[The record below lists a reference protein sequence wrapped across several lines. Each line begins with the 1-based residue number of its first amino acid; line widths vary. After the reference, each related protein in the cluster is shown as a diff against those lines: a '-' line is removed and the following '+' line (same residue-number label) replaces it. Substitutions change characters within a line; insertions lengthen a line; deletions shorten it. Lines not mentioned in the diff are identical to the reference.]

1 MKTKTGAWSVG
12 LGPQALVLC
21 VSVEIIS
28 LYKAP
33 TVRLTHIKLAGFK
46 SFVDPTHIPV
56 PGQLVGVVGPN
67 GCGKSNVIDAIRWVL
82 GESSAKQL
90 RGENMQDVIFNGSGD
105 RKPVGRA
112 SVELIFDNSLG
123 KAAGAW
129 SAYTEISVK
138 RVLERDG
145 ESSYFLNNL
154 HVRRRDV
161 ADIFL
166 GTGLGGRGY
175 AIIEQGMISRII
187 EAKPEDLR
195 SFLEEAAGVSKY
207 RERRRETEL
216 RLEDTRENLLRV
228 DDIRQELG
236 NRLEHLES
244 QAEKAGKYRG
254 YETSLKR
261 TQQLL
266 WTLRKRD
273 AQAQR
278 EKISRDVE
286 AMGIELEA
294 ETARLRDAEKR
305 VEDLRTKHYGASD
318 AVHAAQGTLYEV
330 NAEVARV
337 EQQVQYLRDSRYRAE
352 QQLNALRAQEAEQ
365 RDRQQGLEVAR
376 GDNTRA
382 LAEAAEQLAAFEE
395 ALREAREAL
404 PVADDNHRAA
414 QALLAQAQDVL
425 TQAEQQLRLEDTRQG
440 HTDKLLQQ
448 LASRRARLEEERD
461 ALEIPN
467 LSKLVRLESEIRE
480 LDHQLAGQRDAF
492 EQCEAALPQ
501 LEQSLQAAEE
511 TAEQTQH
518 RVHQLDARL
527 TALQSLQ
534 EQVSRSGELD
544 PWLDRNDL
552 RRNAHLWQGIRIRE
566 GWENALEAVLR
577 ERLNSIGLI
586 DLGQVHGWLSE
597 PPPGKLSFHR
607 VTASRVIDEPA
618 PFGLERLT
626 DYVTCTDARLA
637 GVLDDWLARVYVLPN
652 PAQGMEIA
660 GKLPSGAMLVSAQG
674 HVFTPTSVSFHAA
687 DSEVHGIL
695 SRQREIEALFAERTA
710 SDSRL
715 GELNRVASSQKIQFD
730 ERRAA
735 AERMRRQVSDRQEIQ
750 HQLKLDHVRLS
761 QLAERMKARGE
772 QIVRELAEIDAESAR
787 ESAQQEEG
795 GRQMEALRA
804 GMLAMHAGVEAAR
817 KAHAEA
823 ESALQISRTLAQQAE
838 REHQG
843 ALYKKQIIDNKIIE
857 IDYSLQVLSQTL
869 ARMHVDAQTLTHE
882 VSRTDETGLQEQ
894 LQQQL
899 TLRSERE
906 RALKQAREELEGAEQ
921 TLRATEQERLVS
933 EHKLA
938 PARERIN
945 ELRLR
950 EQEARL
956 AEESFASQLAEA
968 QANEEELLPLLE
980 EGMRASKLQGEINRL
995 TEDMAALGAVNL
1007 AALDELSIARER
1019 KTYLDSQS
1027 QDLTEAVETLETA
1040 IRRID
1045 RETRERLQ
1053 ETFDSVNK
1061 HFGQMFPAL
1070 FGGGEAKLLMT
1081 GEEILDAGVQV
1092 IARPPGKRNASIHLL
1107 SGGEKALTAL
1117 SLVFSMFQLNPAPFC
1132 LLDEVDAPLDDSN
1145 TERFCAL
1152 VKKMSANT
1160 QFMFITH
1167 NKITMEMASQL
1178 IGVTMQEQGVSR
1190 VVAVDVDE
1198 ALRMREE
1205 AAA

>member
-1 MKTKTGAWSVG
+1 M
-12 LGPQALVLC
+12 
-21 VSVEIIS
+21 
-28 LYKAP
+28 
-33 TVRLTHIKLAGFK
+33 RLTHIKLAGFK

-129 SAYTEISVK
+129 SAYAEISVK

-195 SFLEEAAGVSKY
+195 NFLEEAAGVSKY

-228 DDIRQELG
+228 DDIGQELG
-236 NRLEHLES
+236 KQLEHLES

-254 YETSLKR
+254 FEAGLKR

-278 EKISRDVE
+278 AKISRDVE
-286 AMGIELEA
+286 ALAIELEA
-294 ETARLRDAEKR
+294 ETTRLRDAEKR
-305 VEDLRTKHYGASD
+305 VEELRTRHYGASD
-318 AVHAAQGTLYEV
+318 NVHAAQGTLYEV
-330 NAEVARV
+330 NAEIARV
-337 EQQVQYLRDSRYRAE
+337 EQQIQFLRDSRTRAE
-352 QQLNALRAQEAEQ
+352 QQLNSLRVQEAEQ
-365 RDRQQGLEVAR
+365 RDRQQSLEAAR
-376 GDNTRA
+376 GGNSRA
-382 LAEAAEQLAAFEE
+382 LAEATEQLAAFKE
-395 ALREAREAL
+395 ALREACEAL
-404 PVADDNHRAA
+404 PVADDIHRAA

-425 TQAEQQLRLEDTRQG
+425 TQAEQQLRLEDTRKG
-440 HTDKLLQQ
+440 HTEKLLLQ
-448 LASRRARLEEERD
+448 LASRNARLEEERD
-461 ALEIPN
+461 SLEIPN
-467 LSKLVRLESEIRE
+467 LSELVRLESEVRE

-492 EQCEAALPQ
+492 EQCEAALPK
-501 LEQSLQAAEE
+501 LEQSLQTAEE
-511 TAEQTQH
+511 TAEQTQQ

-577 ERLNSIGLI
+577 ERLNSIGLT
-586 DLGQVHGWLSE
+586 DLGQAHGWLSE
-597 PPPGKLSFHR
+597 PPPGKVSFHR
-607 VTASRVIDEPA
+607 VMAGSLADEPA
-618 PFGLERLT
+618 PAGLERLT
-626 DYVTCTDARLA
+626 DYVTCTDARLT
-637 GVLDDWLARVYVLPN
+637 GVLADWLARVYVLPD
-652 PAQGMEIA
+652 PTHGIEVAE
-660 GKLPSGAMLVSAQG
+660 KLPTGAMLVSAQG

-695 SRQREIEALFAERTA
+695 SRQREIEALFAERTTFDA
-710 SDSRL
+710 EL
-715 GELNRVASSQKIQFD
+715 GGQTRAVASRKIEFE
-730 ERRAA
+730 ERRAEA
-735 AERMRRQVSDRQEIQ
+735 DRLRRQVSDLQETQ

-761 QLAERMKARGE
+761 QLAERLKARGE

-787 ESAQQEEG
+787 EFAQQEEA

-804 GMLAMHAGVEAAR
+804 GMVTMQAGVEDAR
-817 KAHAEA
+817 QAHAEA
-823 ESALQISRTLAQQAE
+823 DTALQASRTLAQQAE
-838 REHQG
+838 RQHHE
-843 ALYKKQIIDNKIIE
+843 ALYQQKIINNKIID
-857 IDYSLQVLSQTL
+857 IDSSLQVLSQTL
-869 ARMHVDAQTLTHE
+869 SGLQSDAQVLMQE
-882 VSRTDETGLQEQ
+882 VSRTDETQLQEQ

-899 TLRSERE
+899 ALRAERE
-906 RALKQAREELEGAEQ
+906 QSFKQAREELDGAEQ
-921 TLRATEQERLVS
+921 TLRTTEQERLAS
-933 EHKLA
+933 EQKLA
-938 PARERIN
+938 PAREHIN
-945 ELRLR
+945 ELRLK

-968 QANEEELLPLLE
+968 QANEKELVPLLE
-980 EGMRASKLQGEINRL
+980 EGVRASKLQGEINRL
-995 TEDMAALGAVNL
+995 NEDMAALGAVNL
-1007 AALDELSIARER
+1007 AALDELSTARER

-1027 QDLTEAVETLETA
+1027 QDLTEAVATLETA

-1053 ETFDSVNK
+1053 ETFDTVNK
-1061 HFGQMFPAL
+1061 HFGEMFPVL

-1092 IARPPGKRNASIHLL
+1092 IARPPGKRNVSIHLL

-1117 SLVFSMFQLNPAPFC
+1117 SLVFSIFQLNPAPFC

-1145 TERFCAL
+1145 TERFCGL
-1152 VKKMSANT
+1152 VKKMSVKT

-1167 NKITMEMASQL
+1167 NKITMEMANQL

-1205 AAA
+1205 VAA

>member
-1 MKTKTGAWSVG
+1 MRLVLC
-12 LGPQALVLC
+12 LGPQALVLWIF
-21 VSVEIIS
+21 VGIIS
-28 LYKAP
+28 LYKVP
-33 TVRLTHIKLAGFK
+33 IVRLTHIKLAGFK

-129 SAYTEISVK
+129 SAYAEISVK

-145 ESSYFLNNL
+145 ESSYFLNNM
-154 HVRRRDV
+154 HVRRRDI

-236 NRLEHLES
+236 KQLEHLES

-254 YETSLKR
+254 FEASLKR

-278 EKISRDVE
+278 TKISRDIE

-305 VEDLRTKHYGASD
+305 VEELRTRHYGASD

-330 NAEVARV
+330 NAEISRV
-337 EQQVQYLRDSRYRAE
+337 EQQIQFLRDSRNRAE
-352 QQLNALRAQEAEQ
+352 QQLNSLRAQEAEQ
-365 RDRQQGLEVAR
+365 HDRQQSLEAAR
-376 GDNTRA
+376 GENVRA
-382 LAEAAEQLAAFEE
+382 LAEATEQLAASEE
-395 ALREAREAL
+395 ALREARAAL
-404 PVADDNHRAA
+404 PVADEAHRAA
-414 QALLAQAQDVL
+414 QAMLAQAQDVL
-425 TQAEQQLRLEDTRQG
+425 TQAEQQLRLEDTRKG
-440 HTDKLLQQ
+440 HSDKLLQQ
-448 LASRRARLEEERD
+448 LAARRGRLEEERD
-461 ALEIPN
+461 GLEIPN
-467 LSKLVRLESEIRE
+467 LSELVRLESEIRE
-480 LDHQLAGQRDAF
+480 LGHQLDGQRDAF
-492 EQCEAALPQ
+492 QQCEAALPT

-511 TAEQTQH
+511 TAEQVQQ

-534 EQVSRSGELD
+534 DQVSRSGELE

-552 RRNAHLWQGIRIRE
+552 RRNAHLWQGIRIRD
-566 GWENALEAVLR
+566 GWDDALEAVLR
-577 ERLNSIGLI
+577 ERLNSIGLT
-586 DLGQVHGWLSE
+586 DLGQAHVWLSA

-607 VTASRVIDEPA
+607 MTAGKVVDEPA
-618 PFGLERLT
+618 PPGLERLT
-626 DYVTCTDARLA
+626 DYVTCTDERLG
-637 GVLDDWLARVYVLPN
+637 GVLADWLARVYVLPN
-652 PAQGMEIA
+652 PEQGIEIA
-660 GKLPSGAMLVSAQG
+660 EKLPAGAMLVSAQG
-674 HVFTPTSVSFHAA
+674 HVFTSTSVSFHAA

-710 SDSRL
+710 ADARL
-715 GELNRVASSQKIQFD
+715 GELNRAASSQKIEFEEHKAQ
-730 ERRAA
+730 
-735 AERMRRQVSDRQEIQ
+735 AERLRRQVSDLQENQ

-761 QLAERMKARGE
+761 QLAERLKARGE
-772 QIVRELAEIDAESAR
+772 QIVNELAEIDAETAR
-787 ESAQQEEG
+787 ESAQQAQAA
-795 GRQMEALRA
+795 RQMEELRA
-804 GMLAMHAGVEAAR
+804 GMAAMHAGVDDAR
-817 KAHAEA
+817 QAHAQA
-823 ESALQISRTLAQQAE
+823 ESALQASRTVAQQSE
-838 REHQG
+838 RQHQE
-843 ALYKKQIIDNKIIE
+843 ALFQQKTINNKSID
-857 IDYSLQVLSQTL
+857 IDSSLQVLSQTL
-869 ARMHVDAQTLTHE
+869 LRLRSDAQTLMQE
-882 VSRTDETGLQEQ
+882 VSRSDETGLQEQ
-894 LQQQL
+894 LQLQL
-899 TLRSERE
+899 ALRGERE
-906 RALKQAREELEGAEQ
+906 QTLKQAREELEGADQ
-921 TLRATEQERLVS
+921 TLRTTEQERLAS
-933 EHKLA
+933 EQKLA

-945 ELRLR
+945 ELRLK

-956 AEESFASQLAEA
+956 AEESYASQLAEA

-980 EGMRASKLQGEINRL
+980 EGMRASRLQGEINRL
-995 TEDMAALGAVNL
+995 NEDMAALGAVNL
-1007 AALDELSIARER
+1007 AALDELATARER
-1019 KTYLDSQS
+1019 KNYLDSQS

-1040 IRRID
+1040 IRKID

-1053 ETFDSVNK
+1053 ETFDTVNK
-1061 HFGQMFPAL
+1061 HFGEMFPAL

-1145 TERFCAL
+1145 TERFCGL

-1167 NKITMEMASQL
+1167 NKITMEMANQL

>member
-1 MKTKTGAWSVG
+1 M
-12 LGPQALVLC
+12 
-21 VSVEIIS
+21 
-28 LYKAP
+28 
-33 TVRLTHIKLAGFK
+33 RLTHIKLAGFK

-90 RGENMQDVIFNGSGD
+90 RGENMQDVIFNGSGE

-129 SAYTEISVK
+129 STYAEISVK

-236 NRLEHLES
+236 NQLEHLES
-244 QAEKAGKYRG
+244 QAEKAGQYRG
-254 YETSLKR
+254 FEASLKR

-266 WTLRKRD
+266 WTLRRRD
-273 AQAQR
+273 AQVQR
-278 EKISRDVE
+278 VKIGREVE
-286 AMGIELEA
+286 AMGLELEA
-294 ETARLRDAEKR
+294 ETARLREAEKR
-305 VEDLRTKHYGASD
+305 VEELRTRHYGASD

-330 NAEVARV
+330 NAEIARV
-337 EQQVQYLRDSRYRAE
+337 EQQIQFLRDSRNRAE
-352 QQLNALRAQEAEQ
+352 QQMNSLRAQEAQLRE
-365 RDRQQGLEVAR
+365 RQQAQEAAR
-376 GDNTRA
+376 GDNARA
-382 LAEAAEQLAAFEE
+382 LSEATAQLAEYEE
-395 ALREAREAL
+395 ALREARAAL
-404 PVADDNHRAA
+404 PLADDHHRAA
-414 QALLAQAQDVL
+414 QALLAQAQEVL
-425 TQAEQQLRLEDTRQG
+425 TQAEQQLRLEDTRKG

-448 LASRRARLEEERD
+448 LAARSARLEEERD

-467 LSKLVRLESEIRE
+467 LSELVRLESEVGELGHQIASRRE
-480 LDHQLAGQRDAF
+480 TF
-492 EQCEAALPQ
+492 EQCEASLPL
-501 LEQSLQAAEE
+501 LEQSVQSSEE
-511 TAEQTQH
+511 TEQQVQQ

-534 EQVSRSGELD
+534 DQVSRSGELE

-552 RRNAHLWQGIRIRE
+552 RRNAHLWQGIHIRD
-566 GWENALEAVLR
+566 GWDDALEAVLR
-577 ERLNSIGLI
+577 ERLNSIGLT
-586 DLGQVHGWLSE
+586 DLGQAHAWLSE
-597 PPPGKLSFHR
+597 PPPGKLAFHR
-607 VTASRVIDEPA
+607 VSAAGVTEEPVPA
-618 PFGLERLT
+618 GLERLT
-626 DYVTCTDARLA
+626 DYVTCTDTRLA
-637 GVLDDWLARVYVLPN
+637 GVLADWLARVYVLPN
-652 PAQGMEIA
+652 PQQGMELA
-660 GKLPSGAMLVSAQG
+660 ATLPPGAMLVSAQG

-695 SRQREIEALFAERTA
+695 ARQREIEALFAEHTVLDA
-710 SDSRL
+710 RL
-715 GELNRVASSQKIQFD
+715 GELNRAAAARKIEFE
-730 ERRAA
+730 ERKAQ
-735 AERMRRQVSDRQEIQ
+735 AERMRRELSDLQENQ

-761 QLAERMKARGE
+761 QLAERLKARGE
-772 QIVRELAEIDAESAR
+772 QIVRELAEIAAESTR
-787 ESAQQEEG
+787 ESAQGERAAAEMQ
-795 GRQMEALRA
+795 RLRA
-804 GMLAMHAGVEAAR
+804 GMDAMRAGVEQAR
-817 KAHAEA
+817 QAHAEA
-823 ESALQISRTLAQQAE
+823 ESALQASRAIAQQAE
-838 REHQG
+838 RQHQEG
-843 ALYKKQIIDNKIIE
+843 LYQQKTINIKIIDIE
-857 IDYSLQVLSQTL
+857 SSLQELSQTL
-869 ARMHVDAQTLTHE
+869 
-882 VSRTDETGLQEQ
+882 SRVQQDTEALLQEMTRTEETGLQEQ

-899 TLRSERE
+899 GLRGQRE
-906 RALKQAREELEGAEQ
+906 QALTVAREELEAAEQ
-921 TLRATEQERLVS
+921 SLRTTEQERLAS
-933 EHKLA
+933 EQKLA
-938 PARERIN
+938 PARERIS
-945 ELRLR
+945 ELRLK

-956 AEESFASQLAEA
+956 AQESFASQLAEA
-968 QANEEELLPLLE
+968 QANEEELLPLLD
-980 EGMRASKLQGEINRL
+980 EGVRASKLQAEINRL
-995 TEDMAALGAVNL
+995 NEEIGALGAVNL
-1007 AALDELSIARER
+1007 AALDELSTARER

-1027 QDLTEAVETLETA
+1027 QDLSEAVETLETA
-1040 IRRID
+1040 IRKID

-1053 ETFDSVNK
+1053 ETFNKVNT
-1061 HFGQMFPAL
+1061 HFGEMFPAL

-1145 TERFCAL
+1145 TERFCGL

-1167 NKITMEMASQL
+1167 NKITMEMANQL

>member
-1 MKTKTGAWSVG
+1 M
-12 LGPQALVLC
+12 
-21 VSVEIIS
+21 
-28 LYKAP
+28 
-33 TVRLTHIKLAGFK
+33 RLTHIKLAGFK

-112 SVELIFDNSLG
+112 SVELVFDNSLG

-129 SAYTEISVK
+129 STYAEISVK

-175 AIIEQGMISRII
+175 AIIEQGMISRIV

-236 NRLEHLES
+236 KQLEHLES

-254 YETSLKR
+254 FEASLKR

-266 WTLRKRD
+266 WMLRKRD

-278 EKISRDVE
+278 IRIGREVE
-286 AMGIELEA
+286 TVGIELEA

-305 VEDLRTKHYGASD
+305 VEELRARHYGAAD
-318 AVHAAQGTLYEV
+318 TVHAAQGTLYEV
-330 NAEVARV
+330 NAEIARI
-337 EQQVQYLRDSRYRAE
+337 EQQVQFLRDSRKRAE
-352 QQLNALRAQEAEQ
+352 QQLNSLRMQEA
-365 RDRQQGLEVAR
+365 QQHEHQQSLEAAR
-376 GDNTRA
+376 ADNIRA
-382 LAEAAEQLAAFEE
+382 LAAATDELAAFEE
-395 ALREAREAL
+395 ALRDAREAL
-404 PVADDNHRAA
+404 PVAEENHRSA
-414 QALLAQAQDVL
+414 QALLAQTQDVL
-425 TQAEQQLRLEDTRQG
+425 TQAEQQLRLEDTRKG

-448 LASRRARLEEERD
+448 LAARRARLEEERD
-461 ALEIPN
+461 GLEIPN
-467 LSKLVRLESEIRE
+467 LSGLVRLESEIRE
-480 LDHQLAGQRDAF
+480 LDHQLTGRRDAF
-492 EQCEAALPQ
+492 EQCEAALPT
-501 LEQSLQAAEE
+501 LEQSSQTAEE
-511 TAEQTQH
+511 TAEQVRQ
-518 RVHQLDARL
+518 RIHQLDARL

-534 EQVSRSGELD
+534 EQVTRSGELE

-577 ERLNSIGLI
+577 ERLNSIGLS
-586 DLGQVHGWLSE
+586 DLGHAHAWFSE

-607 VTASRVIDEPA
+607 VSSDAVVAQPA
-618 PFGLERLT
+618 PSGLERLT
-626 DYVTCTDARLA
+626 DYVTCTEPRLA
-637 GVLDDWLARVYVLPN
+637 GVLADWLAQIYVLPD
-652 PAQGMEIA
+652 PGRGMEVA
-660 GKLPSGAMLVSAQG
+660 EKLPAGAMLVSAQG
-674 HVFTPTSVSFHAA
+674 HVFTSTSVSFHAA

-710 SDSRL
+710 ADARL
-715 GELNRVASSQKIQFD
+715 GELNRAASSQKFEFE
-730 ERRAA
+730 ERKAE
-735 AERMRRQVSDRQEIQ
+735 AERLRREVSDLQEN
-750 HQLKLDHVRLS
+750 HHHLKLDHVRLS
-761 QLAERMKARGE
+761 QLAERLKARGE

-787 ESAQQEEG
+787 ESAQQELAVA
-795 GRQMEALRA
+795 QMEGLRS
-804 GMLAMHAGVEAAR
+804 GMAAMHAGVADAR
-817 KAHAEA
+817 TAYAVSETVL
-823 ESALQISRTLAQQAE
+823 EVSRTRAQQAE
-838 REHQG
+838 RQHQE
-843 ALYKKQIIDNKIIE
+843 ALYQQKTINNKIIDIE
-857 IDYSLQVLSQTL
+857 SSFQVISQTL
-869 ARMHVDAQTLTHE
+869 SRLRSDTQTLTEE
-882 VSRTDETGLQEQ
+882 VSRTDESPLQEQ
-894 LQQQL
+894 LQGQL
-899 TLRSERE
+899 AVRGNRE
-906 RALKQAREELEGAEQ
+906 QALKQAREELEGAEQ
-921 TLRATEQERLVS
+921 TLRATEQERLAS
-933 EHKLA
+933 EQKLA
-938 PARERIN
+938 PARERVN
-945 ELRLR
+945 ELRLK

-956 AEESFASQLAEA
+956 AEESYASQLAEA

-980 EGMRASKLQGEINRL
+980 EGVRAGKLQGEINRL
-995 TEDMAALGAVNL
+995 NEDMAALGAVNL
-1007 AALDELSIARER
+1007 AALDELSTARER
-1019 KTYLDSQS
+1019 KTYLDSQAA
-1027 QDLTEAVETLETA
+1027 DLTEAVETLETA

-1053 ETFDSVNK
+1053 ETFDTVNK
-1061 HFGQMFPAL
+1061 HFGEMFPIL

-1145 TERFCAL
+1145 TERFCGL

-1190 VVAVDVDE
+1190 VVAVDVEE

>member
-1 MKTKTGAWSVG
+1 M
-12 LGPQALVLC
+12 
-21 VSVEIIS
+21 
-28 LYKAP
+28 
-33 TVRLTHIKLAGFK
+33 RLTHIKLAGFK

-67 GCGKSNVIDAIRWVL
+67 GCGKSNGIVAIGWVL

-90 RGENMQDVIFNGSGD
+90 RGEHMQDVIFNGSGD

-129 SAYTEISVK
+129 SAYAEISVK

-216 RLEDTRENLLRV
+216 RLNDTRENLLRV
-228 DDIRQELG
+228 EDIRQELG
-236 NRLEHLES
+236 KQLEHLES
-244 QAEKAGKYRG
+244 QAEKAGRYR
-254 YETSLKR
+254 EFEASLKR

-266 WTLRKRD
+266 WMLRKRD

-278 EKISRDVE
+278 SRIGREVE
-286 AMGIELEA
+286 TLGIELEA

-305 VEDLRTKHYGASD
+305 VEELRSRHYGASD
-318 AVHAAQGTLYEV
+318 AVHSAQGALYEV
-330 NAEVARV
+330 NAEIARI
-337 EQQVQYLRDSRYRAE
+337 EQQIQYLRDSRSRAE
-352 QQLNALRAQEAEQ
+352 QQLNSLRAQQAEQ
-365 RDRQQGLEVAR
+365 QERQRSLEEARDSNVL
-376 GDNTRA
+376 A
-382 LAEAAEQLAAFEE
+382 LAQSTELLVELEE
-395 ALREAREAL
+395 ALRESHAAL
-404 PVADDNHRAA
+404 PVAEREHNAA
-414 QALLAQAQDVL
+414 QDLLARAQEVL
-425 TQAEQQLRLEDTRQG
+425 TQAEQQLRLEDTRKG
-440 HTDKLLQQ
+440 HSDKLLQQ
-448 LASRRARLEEERD
+448 LTSRRARLDEERD

-467 LSKLVRLESEIRE
+467 LSELVRLESEIRE
-480 LDHQLAGQRDAF
+480 LGHELEGRREAF
-492 EQCEAALPQ
+492 QQCESALPT
-501 LEQSLQAAEE
+501 LEQSLHEAEE
-511 TAEQTQH
+511 SAEQVQQ
-518 RVHQLDARL
+518 RMHQLDARL

-534 EQVSRSGELD
+534 DQVSRAGELE

-566 GWENALEAVLR
+566 GWDNALEAVLR
-577 ERLNSIGLI
+577 ERLNSIGLT
-586 DLGQVHGWLSE
+586 DLSQAHAWIAE

-607 VTASRVIDEPA
+607 VSGAANPGSTAPA
-618 PFGLERLT
+618 GLEPLT
-626 DYVTCTDARLA
+626 DYVTCTDAGLS
-637 GVLDDWLARVYVLPN
+637 GVLNDWLAQVYVLPD
-652 PAQGMEIA
+652 PAQGMETAARLPA
-660 GKLPSGAMLVSAQG
+660 GALLVSAQG
-674 HVFTPTSVSFHAA
+674 HVFTATSVNFYAA
-687 DSEVHGIL
+687 DSEIHGIL
-695 SRQREIEALFAERTA
+695 SRQREIESLFAEHTA
-710 SDSRL
+710 TQTTLSELSRA
-715 GELNRVASSQKIQFD
+715 ASSQKMEFE
-730 ERRAA
+730 ERRAE
-735 AERMRRQVSDRQEIQ
+735 AERLRRQVSDLQEHQ
-750 HQLKLDHVRLS
+750 HQIKLDHVRLS
-761 QLAERMKARGE
+761 QQAERLKARGE
-772 QIVRELAEIDAESAR
+772 QIVAELAEIESETRR
-787 ESAQQEEG
+787 ESEQQAQAAL
-795 GRQMEALRA
+795 QMDELRA
-804 GMLAMHAGVEAAR
+804 GMRSLLSGVEEAKRVHAHATEALQAAR
-817 KAHAEA
+817 AN
-823 ESALQISRTLAQQAE
+823 AQQAE
-838 REHQG
+838 RQQQEAFFQE
-843 ALYKKQIIDNKIIE
+843 KTISSKISDIE
-857 IDYSLQVLSQTL
+857 SSLQVL
-869 ARMHVDAQTLTHE
+869 AQSLTRLREDEQVLVAE
-882 VSRTDETGLQEQ
+882 VSKSDESLVQEQ
-894 LQQQL
+894 LQGQL
-899 TLRSERE
+899 ALRGERELALQRARSE
-906 RALKQAREELEGAEQ
+906 LEATEQ
-921 TLRATEQERLVS
+921 TLRATEQERLAA
-933 EHKLA
+933 EQNLG

-945 ELRLR
+945 ELRLK

-956 AEESFASQLAEA
+956 AEESFATQLTEA
-968 QANEEELLPLLE
+968 QANEEELLPQLAD
-980 EGMRASKLQGEINRL
+980 GVRASKLQGEINRL
-995 TEDMAALGAVNL
+995 NEDIAGLGAVNL
-1007 AALDELSIARER
+1007 AALDELASARER
-1019 KTYLDSQS
+1019 KNYLDSQS
-1027 QDLTEAVETLETA
+1027 QDLSEAVETLETA
-1040 IRRID
+1040 IRKID

-1053 ETFDSVNK
+1053 ETFDTVNR
-1061 HFGQMFPAL
+1061 HFGEMFPAL

-1145 TERFCAL
+1145 TERFCGL
-1152 VKKMSANT
+1152 VKKMAAKT

-1167 NKITMEMASQL
+1167 NKITMEMANQL

>member
-1 MKTKTGAWSVG
+1 
-12 LGPQALVLC
+12 
-21 VSVEIIS
+21 
-28 LYKAP
+28 
-33 TVRLTHIKLAGFK
+33 VRLTHIKLAGFK

-129 SAYTEISVK
+129 SAYAEISVK

-216 RLEDTRENLLRV
+216 RLDDTRENLLRV

-236 NRLEHLES
+236 NQLEHLES

-254 YETSLKR
+254 FEASLKR

-278 EKISRDVE
+278 AKISRDVE
-286 AMGIELEA
+286 ATGIELEA

-305 VEDLRTKHYGASD
+305 VEELRTRHYGASD

-330 NAEVARV
+330 NAEIARV
-337 EQQVQYLRDSRYRAE
+337 EQQIQFLRDSRNRAE
-352 QQLNALRAQEAEQ
+352 QQLNSLREQEAEQ
-365 RDRQQGLEVAR
+365 RDRQQSLEAAR
-376 GDNTRA
+376 GDNARA
-382 LAEAAEQLAAFEE
+382 LSQATEQLAAFDE
-395 ALREAREAL
+395 ALREAQAAL
-404 PVADDNHRAA
+404 PVADDSHRAA

-425 TQAEQQLRLEDTRQG
+425 TQAEQQLRLEDTRKG

-448 LASRRARLEEERD
+448 LAARRARLEEERD
-461 ALEIPN
+461 ALEVPN
-467 LSKLVRLESEIRE
+467 LSELVRLESEIGE
-480 LDHQLAGQRDAF
+480 LGHQLAGRRDAF
-492 EQCEAALPQ
+492 EQCEAALPIS
-501 LEQSLQAAEE
+501 EQSLRSAEE
-511 TAEQTQH
+511 SAEQTQQ

-534 EQVSRSGELD
+534 DQVSRSSELE

-566 GWENALEAVLR
+566 GWDDALEAVLR
-577 ERLNSIGLI
+577 ERLNSIALT
-586 DLGQVHGWLSE
+586 DLGQAHAWLSE

-607 VTASRVIDEPA
+607 VTADTVVEEPA
-618 PFGLERLT
+618 PSGLECLT
-626 DYVTCTDARLA
+626 DYVTCADARLT
-637 GVLDDWLARVYVLPN
+637 GVLADWLARVYILPN
-652 PAQGMEIA
+652 PDQGLEIA
-660 GKLPSGAMLVSAQG
+660 GKLPAGAMLVSSHG
-674 HVFTPTSVSFHAA
+674 HVFTSTSVSFHAA

-695 SRQREIEALFAERTA
+695 SRQREIEALFADRTA
-710 SDSRL
+710 SDARL
-715 GELNRVASSQKIQFD
+715 GELNQVASSQKIEFE
-730 ERRAA
+730 ERRAE
-735 AERMRRQVSDRQEIQ
+735 AERLRREVSDLQEIQ

-761 QLAERMKARGE
+761 QLAERLKARGE
-772 QIVRELAEIDAESAR
+772 QIVRELAEIDAESVR
-787 ESAQQEEG
+787 ESAQREEAA
-795 GRQMEALRA
+795 RQMEGLRA
-804 GMLAMHAGVEAAR
+804 GMADMHAGVEDARTVHAA
-817 KAHAEA
+817 A
-823 ESALQISRTLAQQAE
+823 ESALQASRTAVQQSE
-838 REHQG
+838 RQQQE
-843 ALYKKQIIDNKIIE
+843 ALYQKKIISNKIIDIE
-857 IDYSLQVLSQTL
+857 SSLQALSQAL
-869 ARMHVDAQTLTHE
+869 SRLHGDAE
-882 VSRTDETGLQEQ
+882 VLVQEISRTDETGLQEQ

-899 TLRSERE
+899 ALRGERE
-906 RALKQAREELEGAEQ
+906 LALKQAREELEGAEQ
-921 TLRATEQERLVS
+921 TLRTTEQERLVS
-933 EHKLA
+933 EQKLA

-945 ELRLR
+945 ELRLK

-956 AEESFASQLAEA
+956 AEESYASQLAEA

-980 EGMRASKLQGEINRL
+980 EGVRASKLQGEINRL
-995 TEDMAALGAVNL
+995 NEDMAALGAVNL
-1007 AALDELSIARER
+1007 AALDELSTARER

-1027 QDLTEAVETLETA
+1027 QDLTEAVQTLETA
-1040 IRRID
+1040 IRKID

-1053 ETFDSVNK
+1053 ETFDAVNQ
-1061 HFGQMFPAL
+1061 HFGEMFPAL

-1145 TERFCAL
+1145 TERFCGL
-1152 VKKMSANT
+1152 VKKMSVKT

-1167 NKITMEMASQL
+1167 NKITMEMANQL

-1205 AAA
+1205 VAA

>member
-1 MKTKTGAWSVG
+1 M
-12 LGPQALVLC
+12 
-21 VSVEIIS
+21 
-28 LYKAP
+28 
-33 TVRLTHIKLAGFK
+33 RLTYIKLAGFK

-105 RKPVGRA
+105 RKPAGRS
-112 SVELIFDNSLG
+112 SVELVFDNSLG

-129 SAYTEISVK
+129 SAYAEISVK

-145 ESSYFLNNL
+145 ESSYFLNNM

-207 RERRRETEL
+207 RERRRETES

-228 DDIRQELG
+228 EDIRLELG
-236 NRLEHLES
+236 RQLEHLES
-244 QAEKAGKYRG
+244 QAEKAGKYR
-254 YETSLKR
+254 EFEASLKR

-278 EKISRDVE
+278 MKLGRDIE

-305 VEDLRTKHYGASD
+305 VEELRARHYGESD

-330 NAEVARV
+330 NAEIARV
-337 EQQVQYLRDSRYRAE
+337 EQQIQFLRDSRNRAE
-352 QQLNALRAQEAEQ
+352 QQLNSLRAQEAEQ
-365 RDRQQGLEVAR
+365 RERQQSLETAR
-376 GDNTRA
+376 DENTRA
-382 LAEAAEQLAAFEE
+382 LAEATEQLAAFEE
-395 ALREAREAL
+395 ALRESRAAL
-404 PVADDNHRAA
+404 PVADDHYRAA
-414 QALLAQAQDVL
+414 QALLSQAQEGL
-425 TQAEQQLRLEDTRQG
+425 TQAEQQLRLEDTRKG
-440 HTDKLLQQ
+440 HSDKLLLQ
-448 LASRRARLEEERD
+448 LAARHARLEEERD
-461 ALEIPN
+461 ALDVPN
-467 LSKLVRLESEIRE
+467 LSELVRLESEIDERG
-480 LDHQLAGQRDAF
+480 HQLAARRGAF
-492 EQCEAALPQ
+492 EQCEAALPT
-501 LEQSLQAAEE
+501 LEQSLLSAEKTE
-511 TAEQTQH
+511 EQVQQ

-534 EQVSRSGELD
+534 DQVSRSGGIE

-552 RRNAHLWQGIRIRE
+552 RRNPHLWQGLRVRE
-566 GWENALEAVLR
+566 GWDNALEAVLR
-577 ERLNSIGLI
+577 ERLNSIGLT
-586 DLGQVHGWLSE
+586 DLGQAHAWLSE

-607 VTASRVIDEPA
+607 VTTDSTAVVPA
-618 PFGLERLT
+618 PAGLERLT

-637 GVLDDWLARVYVLPN
+637 GVLADWLARVYVLPN
-652 PAQGMEIA
+652 PAQGVEIA
-660 GKLPSGAMLVSAQG
+660 ANLPAGAMLVSAQG

-710 SDSRL
+710 ADSRL
-715 GELNRVASSQKIQFD
+715 GELNHIAASQKIEFE
-730 ERRAA
+730 ERKAE
-735 AERMRRQVSDRQEIQ
+735 AERLRREVSDLQENQ

-761 QLAERMKARGE
+761 QLAERLKARGE
-772 QIVRELAEIDAESAR
+772 QIVRELGEIEAESAR
-787 ESAQQEEG
+787 ESTQQNEAA
-795 GRQMEALRA
+795 RQMEVLRA
-804 GMLAMHAGVEAAR
+804 GMAAMHAGVEEAR
-817 KAHAEA
+817 QSHAEA
-823 ESALQISRTLAQQAE
+823 ESALQASRTVAQRSE
-838 REHQG
+838 RQHQE
-843 ALYKKQIIDNKIIE
+843 ALFQQKTINNKIIDIE
-857 IDYSLQVLSQTL
+857 SSLQVL
-869 ARMHVDAQTLTHE
+869 AQTL
-882 VSRTDETGLQEQ
+882 SRLQSDADMLLQEMSRADETGLQEQ
-894 LQQQL
+894 LQKQL
-899 TLRSERE
+899 ALRGERE
-906 RALKQAREELEGAEQ
+906 QALKQAREELEGVDQ
-921 TLRATEQERLVS
+921 TLRSTEQERLVS
-933 EHKLA
+933 EQKLA

-945 ELRLR
+945 ELRLK

-956 AEESFASQLAEA
+956 AEESYASQLEEA
-968 QANEEELLPLLE
+968 QANEQELLPLLE
-980 EGMRASKLQGEINRL
+980 EGVRAGKLQGEINRL

-1007 AALDELSIARER
+1007 AALDELSTARER
-1019 KTYLDSQS
+1019 KAYLDSQS
-1027 QDLTEAVETLETA
+1027 QDLNEAVETLETA
-1040 IRRID
+1040 IRKID

-1053 ETFDSVNK
+1053 ETFDTVNR
-1061 HFGQMFPAL
+1061 HFGEMFPAL

-1145 TERFCAL
+1145 TERFCSL
-1152 VKKMSANT
+1152 VKKMSAHT